1 MDKYKQTE
9 LVPYSTIKKIF
20 GKSSVTY
27 KAADIWKI
35 FDKAAKNKSLS
46 KTDTDALFDFFL
58 SMGIIVDSKMYSK
71 ENVYYDSEHDTFIN
85 GYQIDEM
92 MEVIAAAYRY
102 YTADPQKRVIG
113 YYPTVPS
120 NVSEERRFHAHFRNK
135 VKNLWLDVLRKIK
148 NDALGRRI
156 AAMNEAF
163 TDDDIGMKNREQVA
177 LEAGV
182 IGFQNMNDDTSVFET
197 IIEYESEEV
206 EKFYKTAYD
215 NMKSRLDDVSKK
227 FMNRNLIGTDWE
239 SSIDYL

>member
-1 MDKYKQTE
+1 
-9 LVPYSTIKKIF
+9 
-20 GKSSVTY
+20 
-27 KAADIWKI
+27 
-35 FDKAAKNKSLS
+35 
-46 KTDTDALFDFFL
+46 
-58 SMGIIVDSKMYSK
+58 
-71 ENVYYDSEHDTFIN
+71 
-85 GYQIDEM
+85 
-92 MEVIAAAYRY
+92 
-102 YTADPQKRVIG
+102 
-113 YYPTVPS
+113 
-120 NVSEERRFHAHFRNK
+120 